1 MCPVATILDSVE
13 TLSSKESNILL
24 IDYNLL

>member
-1 MCPVATILDSVE
+1 MDIGYHCLIIIYMHIMCI
-13 TLSSKESNILL
+13 ILL